1 MRSPVPPSPA
11 GSGVGQASPFV
22 TLGSS
27 TRFPRRRIVVLAV
40 AMPFPDLPRVA
51 VRPGAAGIGRTRN
64 VGTSKRPGERKV
76 KAVRAGTGHG
86 PPTSTPTSPIWATIT
101 ATPGIVEAL
110 AGDPRTD
117 NETLGDTTAL
127 LASARI
133 ESHTVGMPAER
144 APRPLTPDEERTW
157 RALMRLMVVM
167 SRAVD
172 EDLERRSGLGL
183 TRYVVLMRL
192 SEAPG
197 RALRMSDLA
206 EAVSI
211 SPSRMTRVI
220 QAMASEGLVTREVE
234 PADGRASLAALTV
247 KGLQRLQEAW
257 PAHLAGVR
265 ELVMNHIAPDDLA
278 DFNRMTERL
287 VRSIEDSTRFRP
299 SRPGPARK
307 VPDRESG
314 AA

>member
-1 MRSPVPPSPA
+1 
-11 GSGVGQASPFV
+11 
-22 TLGSS
+22 
-27 TRFPRRRIVVLAV
+27 
-40 AMPFPDLPRVA
+40 
-51 VRPGAAGIGRTRN
+51 
-64 VGTSKRPGERKV
+64 
-76 KAVRAGTGHG
+76 
-86 PPTSTPTSPIWATIT
+86 
-101 ATPGIVEAL
+101 
-110 AGDPRTD
+110 
-117 NETLGDTTAL
+117 
-127 LASARI
+127 
-133 ESHTVGMPAER
+133 MPAEH

-167 SRAVD
+167 SRAID

-211 SPSRMTRVI
+211 SPSRMTRII

-234 PADGRASLAALTV
+234 PADGRASLATLTV

-265 ELVMNHIAPDDLA
+265 ELVMNHIDPDDLA

-287 VRSIEDSTRFRP
+287 LRSVEDSPRFQP
-299 SRPGPARK
+299 SHPGPARK

-314 AA
+314 AP